1 MEVLVGSTFGIEV
14 AASAT
19 YVRDRPQEK
28 ISSSSSSAAACL
40 FIKEHDAGGAD
51 PTGEGTGS
59 DLGSPELSSESSS
72 SIGAPGDSDDEE
84 EEGVVSSGGSGGL
97 ASLVSIEDSLP
108 IKRGLSNHYAGKSKS
123 FANLS
128 DISSVED
135 LRKPENPFNK
145 RRRVLLANKWSRKSS
160 FYSWR
165 NPNSMPLLAL
175 NEDDEEDGEDKETPS
190 ISSSSSSSSSND
202 KLSVAAQKPKLQQS
216 KLKATFKSQSC
227 FSLTDLQVEHQ

>member
-28 ISSSSSSAAACL
+28 ISSSSSSAAACV

-108 IKRGLSNHYAGKSKS
+108 IKLVSFSFFFFFHFLSSGSLNQVSS
-123 FANLS
+123 PVSVLILS
-128 DISSVED
+128 LETTTF
-135 LRKPENPFNK
+135 LG
-145 RRRVLLANKWSRKSS
+145 SR
-160 FYSWR
+160 
-165 NPNSMPLLAL
+165 
-175 NEDDEEDGEDKETPS
+175 
-190 ISSSSSSSSSND
+190 
-202 KLSVAAQKPKLQQS
+202 
-216 KLKATFKSQSC
+216 
-227 FSLTDLQVEHQ
+227 